1 MPGDEEGV
9 VLAGQDQC
17 GRLRIRD
24 AETAGAAAAA
34 VTKAGDRFVL
44 PQVAINKVPTILGL
58 LGRECGGAA
67 SMLRRSVV
75 RATS

>member
-1 MPGDEEGV
+1 MPRDGEGV
-9 VLAGQDQC
+9 VLAGQHQC
-17 GRLRIRD
+17 GRLRIR
-24 AETAGAAAAA
+24 APETAGAAA
-34 VTKAGDRFVL
+34 VTEAGDRFVL
-44 PQVAINKVPTILGL
+44 PQVGIDKVPTILGL